1 MAPKGGNAKK
11 ESGRAKKAEN
21 EAKKA
26 EAAAAQKEKAEADKW
41 KSGAKG
47 ASKADLAAAKQAEAA
62 AKKAEREALLAAE
75 EASMPTKKAAPKAG
89 QKKKPSSSAGGFA
102 KTNAGVSA
110 FRTDDPQ
117 GLRRDPEREVQSLSA
132 VGVDE
137 MLEALEIVNEKT
149 DKSSQGTKAAG
160 IDTHPE
166 RRVKAAFNAYLERE
180 LPKYKEEYP
189 GLRQNQYRDRLWAQF
204 QKSSENPMN
213 QLHLKYNAT
222 KEEKLAVYQET
233 ARAREQKYASRD
245 D

>member
-1 MAPKGGNAKK
+1 M
-11 ESGRAKKAEN
+11 
-21 EAKKA
+21 
-26 EAAAAQKEKAEADKW
+26 
-41 KSGAKG
+41 
-47 ASKADLAAAKQAEAA
+47 AAAKQAEAA

-75 EASMPTKKAAPKAG
+75 EASLPTKKAAPKAG
-89 QKKKPSSSAGGFA
+89 QKKKPAAGGFA

-117 GLRRDPEREVQSLSA
+117 GLRRDPDREVQSLTA

-166 RRVKAAFNAYLERE
+166 RRVKAAFNAYLDRE

-189 GLRQNQYRDRLWAQF
+189 GLRQNQYRDRLWDKF
-204 QKSSENPMN
+204 QKSSDNPMN

>member
-1 MAPKGGNAKK
+1 M
-11 ESGRAKKAEN
+11 
-21 EAKKA
+21 
-26 EAAAAQKEKAEADKW
+26 
-41 KSGAKG
+41 
-47 ASKADLAAAKQAEAA
+47 
-62 AKKAEREALLAAE
+62 LAAE
-75 EASMPTKKAAPKAG
+75 EASLPTKKAAPKAG
-89 QKKKPSSSAGGFA
+89 QKKKPANAGGFA
-102 KTNAGVSA
+102 KSNAGISA
-110 FRTDDPQ
+110 FRTDDPS

-166 RRVKAAFNAYLERE
+166 RRVKAAFAAYLDRE

-189 GLRQNQYRDRLWAQF
+189 GLRQNQYRDKLWQQF